1 MVDSAR
7 RPGFPA
13 HQARECSAVSSCVRT
28 PRGCG
33 ANRHTPRSGPTAG
46 SLTVGEPASL
56 VGARAPLPRF
66 QESSALSQATP
77 TPQPVRSFVADQAE
91 DFAEFLRQE
100 TVGGKILLAATALAL
115 VWANIAGD
123 SYHAVW
129 ETQTS
134 LGPSWLHLDLTL
146 GDWAADGLL
155 ALFFFIAGME
165 LKREMTVGELADRRA
180 ATLPIFAAVGGMVV
194 PALVVLAV
202 SRGAATEGGAWAIPV
217 ATDIAFALGVLALAG
232 AALPSGVRV
241 ILLSVAVVDDLLA
254 ITLIAVLFT
263 SDLSLLWLAGGLA
276 LGGMYWVAFR
286 IGADRAWLLWTLA
299 LATWI
304 CIHASGIHATVAG
317 ILLGLLTPVRPRAG
331 EDHSASERLEHRLHP
346 ISAGFAVPVFALAAT
361 GITLAAAGDAV
372 SDRIAVGVFAGLL
385 IGKVIGIYGA
395 ARVAVRF
402 GFGTLPDDVTWADM
416 FPVAVLG
423 AIGYTVSLLIARLAF
438 SDAAAVERSAASV
451 LAASVVASLVALVLL
466 RRQGRST

>member
-1 MVDSAR
+1 M
-7 RPGFPA
+7 
-13 HQARECSAVSSCVRT
+13 
-28 PRGCG
+28 
-33 ANRHTPRSGPTAG
+33 
-46 SLTVGEPASL
+46 
-56 VGARAPLPRF
+56 
-66 QESSALSQATP
+66 
-77 TPQPVRSFVADQAE
+77 
-91 DFAEFLRQE
+91 
-100 TVGGKILLAATALAL
+100 
-115 VWANIAGD
+115 WANVAGD
-123 SYHAVW
+123 SYHSVW

-134 LGPSWLHLDLTL
+134 LGPGWLHLDLTL

-155 ALFFFIAGME
+155 AIFFFIAGME

-180 ATLPIFAAVGGMVV
+180 ATLPVFAAVGGMVV

-276 LGGMYWVAFR
+276 LGGMYWLAFR

-438 SDAAAVERSAASV
+438 SDAAAVERSAAGV